1 MVILMNHENSWVIR
15 ILIVQELEVMGIE
28 GQEDALIGFRMC
40 EVRWIVCAHQRRN
53 DIPWRLNVV
62 ASHEKHLL
70 QPSRVDA
77 LIQIQA

>member
-1 MVILMNHENSWVIR
+1 MNHENSWVIR
-15 ILIVQELEVMGIE
+15 ILLVQGLEITGVE
-28 GQEDALIGFRMC
+28 GQEDAMIGLRMG

-62 ASHEKHLL
+62 ASREKHLL
-70 QPSRVDA
+70 QPPRVYA